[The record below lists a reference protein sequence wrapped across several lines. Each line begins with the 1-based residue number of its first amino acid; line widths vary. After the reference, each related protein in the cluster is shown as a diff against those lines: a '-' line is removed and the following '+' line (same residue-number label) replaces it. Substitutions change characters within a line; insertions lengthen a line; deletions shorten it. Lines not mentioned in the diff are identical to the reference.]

1 MIVCHFRRGE
11 GALALRQ
18 GQLVAHPGEEMR
30 LVLVDESIDIGRGL
44 DRRIGL
50 AADQGRGDI
59 LIGCS
64 GSTRTLASG
73 TPYFSSTRLRS
84 WSKGEPRWVMDR
96 VAAEILEAPAS

>member
-1 MIVCHFRRGE
+1 
-11 GALALRQ
+11 
-18 GQLVAHPGEEMR
+18 MR